1 MKIAFVYDAVYPW
14 VKGGAEVRV
23 YELAKRLLA
32 RGHEIHL
39 FGIKWWE
46 GEATFEYEG
55 MILHGV
61 CEPQVLYVNGRRSIS
76 EALIFAVK
84 LFPVL
89 LKEKFDLI
97 DVSVFPYFSCFT
109 GKAVSILK
117 KTPLVFTWHEVWD
130 DYWYEYL
137 GNRQG
142 FFGSIIE
149 KMVSKLSSNNIAV
162 SDWTKKRLEVLG
174 VSGNTIAVISNGVD
188 LKKIS
193 EIEPEGGVA
202 SSEYNNKRYDLIF
215 AGRLIKEKNV
225 DILIR
230 AVTLLKPDFPEMR
243 CCIVGDGPEGL
254 ALKELAKKL
263 KISENLEF
271 AGFQEYN
278 ALIRKIK
285 VSKVLV
291 LPSSREGF
299 GMVVI
304 EAFASG
310 VPVVTVTEKYNAA
323 QSLVDNGKNGFVV
336 KLEDRELA
344 DSLKKLIENENFYK
358 KASKMSLSEAA
369 KYNWDEIVE
378 KYLLYISHM

>member
-84 LFPVL
+84 LFPVF

-142 FFGSIIE
+142 FFGRIIE

-193 EIEPEGGVA
+193 EIEPEGGVT

-230 AVTLLKPDFPEMR
+230 AVTLLKPDFPEIR
-243 CCIVGDGPEGL
+243 CCIVGDGPEGP
-254 ALKELAKKL
+254 ALKELAKKF
-263 KISENLEF
+263 KVSENLEF

-285 VSKVLV
+285 ASKVLV

-344 DSLKKLIENENFYK
+344 NSLKKLIENESFYK
-358 KASKMSLSEAA
+358 RASKMSLSEAA

>member
-46 GEATFEYEG
+46 GETTFEYEG

-97 DVSVFPYFSCFT
+97 DVSIFPYFSCFT

-117 KTPLVFTWHEVWD
+117 KTPVVFTWHEVWD

-142 FFGSIIE
+142 FFGRVIE
-149 KMVSKLSSNNIAV
+149 KVVSKLSPNNIAV

-174 VSGNTIAVISNGVD
+174 VPGNTIAVISNGVD

-193 EIEPEGGVA
+193 EIEPEGGFA

-230 AVTLLKPDFPEMR
+230 AVTLLKPDFPEIK
-243 CCIVGDGPEGL
+243 CCIVGDGPEGP

-263 KISENLEF
+263 KVSENLEL

-285 VSKVLV
+285 ASKVLV

-323 QSLVDNGKNGFVV
+323 QSLVDNGKTGFVV
-336 KLEDRELA
+336 ELEDRELA
-344 DSLKKLIENENFYK
+344 DSLKKLIENESFYK